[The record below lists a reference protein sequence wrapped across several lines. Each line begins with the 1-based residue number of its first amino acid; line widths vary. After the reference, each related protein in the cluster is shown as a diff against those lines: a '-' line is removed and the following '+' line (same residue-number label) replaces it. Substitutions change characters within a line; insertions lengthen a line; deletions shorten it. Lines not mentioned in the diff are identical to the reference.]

1 VVAGLSDLM
10 RGSILVDRADQV
22 MGANAAILK
31 AFAPDSRTQA
41 SSTDSERHYT
51 GAGVQITINDRFMSP
66 TPAGYSDVQFKVE
79 VTPGHFAELQ
89 VHIPEMLAA
98 KEGDEVK
105 AMGVPEQY
113 WPENLNIEGLDP
125 ANPGHKLFEKARSLK
140 KEDLV
145 RIHLDS
151 LMRELYTAAL
161 WAAANAG
168 NLTPTRRKASSLS
181 SGLTQAS
188 SAPTG
193 GPKPGTTPP
202 GNTSQALPS
211 NVATSLPLSLSQNS
225 ALAGISSMGIRSSF
239 IANYPKAAP
248 TRNKGVT
255 ITAASIHQHTAAV
268 DLSALKGRG
277 AQWRK
282 VLKEAD
288 GMEVVPL
295 SQLVSRKDEQTS
307 PRLRKLGVRS
317 TISRRKDPISM
328 NTPPA
333 KPNYLPPTTT
343 ATRPLKPFHPDA
355 VRIVNENW
363 GRKIKDMPVIPDDA
377 PLYGLPLPPDR

>member
-1 VVAGLSDLM
+1 MAGLSDLM

-22 MGANAAILK
+22 MGANAAILQD
-31 AFAPDSRTQA
+31 FTPDSRTQS
-41 SSTDSERHYT
+41 SSTDSARHYT
-51 GAGVQITINDRFMSP
+51 GAGVQISVNDRFMSP
-66 TPAGYSDVQFKVE
+66 TPAGYSDVQIKVE

-89 VHIPEMLAA
+89 VHLPEMLAA
-98 KEGDEVK
+98 KEWNEVK
-105 AMGVPEQY
+105 AMGVPEKY
-113 WPENLNIEGLDP
+113 WPENLDINGLEP
-125 ANPGHKLFEKARSLK
+125 ANPGHKLFEKARSLE
-140 KEDLV
+140 EDDLT
-145 RIHLDS
+145 RLHLES

-161 WAAANAG
+161 LAAATAA
-168 NLTPTRRKASSLS
+168 NLAPTRRKASSLS
-181 SGLTQAS
+181 SGLTQGS

-193 GPKPGTTPP
+193 SPISGTTPP
-202 GNTSQALPS
+202 GSTFQALPL
-211 NVATSLPLSLSQNS
+211 NVATSLPLSSTQNS

-239 IANYPKAAP
+239 IANHFKTAP

-255 ITAASIHQHTAAV
+255 ITTASIHQHTAAV
-268 DLSALKGRG
+268 DLSAPKGRG

-307 PRLRKLGVRS
+307 PRLRKLGVS
-317 TISRRKDPISM
+317 SIISRRKDQISM

-333 KPNYLPPTTT
+333 NPNYLPPTTT
-343 ATRPLKPFHPDA
+343 ATRPMKPIRPETKALVKAWGLLKE
-355 VRIVNENW
+355 NE
-363 GRKIKDMPVIPDDA
+363 KPVIPDDA